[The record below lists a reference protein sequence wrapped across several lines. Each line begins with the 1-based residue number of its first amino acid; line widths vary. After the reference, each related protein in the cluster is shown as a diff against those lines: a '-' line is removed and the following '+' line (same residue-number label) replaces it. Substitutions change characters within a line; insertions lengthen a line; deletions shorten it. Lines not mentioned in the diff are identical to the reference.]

1 MSEENESNVDQ
12 EALDKTEHDA
22 RTFGWVPLAEF
33 RGGEEKWVDAE
44 TFVKR
49 GKEINPILKKNNELL
64 LKKLDEANR
73 RVEEVGK
80 VADEFRTF
88 QKEQVEK
95 RIKEYDTQ
103 IAALKAAKVE
113 AVSQGD
119 GERVVA
125 IDDAIDVA
133 KEEKAA
139 AKAAPEPEPE
149 PTKPG
154 NAIDSVLQAW
164 IDKNDW
170 YGKDKRLTRNANDIA
185 AEIRAENPS
194 LVNQAFLDKLSEE
207 LEETFPDKFG
217 KKPKPKSPVEGSSSV
232 GRPGTRGGNT
242 YENLPPDAKDACDRF
257 CNTLKGYTRDK
268 YLADYYAD

>member
-1 MSEENESNVDQ
+1 MSEEENTNTEIHDQ
-12 EALDKTEHDA
+12 TEHEA
-22 RTFGWVPLAEF
+22 RTFGWVSLAEF

-73 RVEEVGK
+73 KVEEVGK
-80 VADEFRTF
+80 VADEFRSF
-88 QKEQVEK
+88 QKEQMAAK
-95 RIKEYDTQ
+95 IAAYDVQ
-103 IAALKAAKVE
+103 IAQLKQAKVE

-139 AKAAPEPEPE
+139 AKAQPEPVE
-149 PTKPG
+149 TKPG
-154 NAIDSVLQAW
+154 NTIDPILQAW
-164 IDKNDW
+164 IDKNEW

-185 AEIRAENPS
+185 AEIRAENPN
-194 LVNQAFLDKLSEE
+194 LVNQDFLDKLSEE
-207 LEETFPDKFG
+207 LVDTFPDKFEK
-217 KKPKPKSPVEGSSSV
+217 KKPASPVEGGASQS
-232 GRPGTRGGNT
+232 RPGARGSKT
-242 YENLPPDAKDACDRF
+242 YDALPPEAKAACDRF
-257 CNTLKGYTRDK
+257 CKTIKNYTRDK